1 MARAEKLLVFVKAP
15 RPGAVKTRL
24 AQTIGDVP
32 ACAAYRRIVATL
44 LNHLQNLGAVELCF
58 TPDDAIA
65 EIQPWLEKGWQA
77 APQGDGDL
85 GLRLHSAFERAFAAG
100 AQRVLA
106 IGSDCPM
113 VTVELLREAWDGL
126 RSHDV
131 VLGPASDGGYWVI
144 GLRQVHPELF
154 QNIPWSTEDVFG
166 ESLKRIHRA
175 GLSIHVLRELADV
188 DTERGWRTFLA
199 ALNQEGKKAQ
209 APYPA

>member
-1 MARAEKLLVFVKAP
+1 MAGPEKLLVFVKAP

-24 AQTIGDVP
+24 AQTIGAVP
-32 ACAAYRRIVATL
+32 ACAVYRRIVATL
-44 LNHLQNLGAVELCF
+44 LNHLRRFQAVELCF
-58 TPDDAIA
+58 TPDNAMA
-65 EIQPWLEKGWQA
+65 EIQPWLKKGWQA

-113 VTVELLREAWDGL
+113 VTAGLLHEAWGGL
-126 RSHDV
+126 RSHDA

-144 GLRQVHPELF
+144 GLRQAHSELF
-154 QNIPWSTEDVFG
+154 HDIPWSTENVFG

-175 GLSIHVLRELADV
+175 GLSIQVLRELSDV
-188 DTERGWRTFLA
+188 DTEADWRTFLGA
-199 ALNQEGKKAQ
+199 QNQDGKKA
-209 APYPA
+209 

>member
-24 AQTIGDVP
+24 AQTIGAVP
-32 ACAAYRRIVATL
+32 ACAAYRKIVATL
-44 LNHLQNLGAVELCF
+44 LNHLRTLEAVELCF
-58 TPDDAIA
+58 TPDDAMA
-65 EIQPWLEKGWQA
+65 EIQPWLKKGWQA

-85 GLRLHSAFERAFAAG
+85 GLRLNSAFERAFAAG
-100 AQRVLA
+100 AQRVLV

-113 VTVELLREAWDGL
+113 VTARLLREAWAEL

-144 GLRQVHPELF
+144 GLRQAHSEIF
-154 QNIPWSTEDVFG
+154 HDIPWSTENVFG

-175 GLSIHVLRELADV
+175 GLSIQVLRELSDV
-188 DTERGWRTFLA
+188 DTEADWRSFLGA
-199 ALNQEGKKAQ
+199 S
-209 APYPA
+209 